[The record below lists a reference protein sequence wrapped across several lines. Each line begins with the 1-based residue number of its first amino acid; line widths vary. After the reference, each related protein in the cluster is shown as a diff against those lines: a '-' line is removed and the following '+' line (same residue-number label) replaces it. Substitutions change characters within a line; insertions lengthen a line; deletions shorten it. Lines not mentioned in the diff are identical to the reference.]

1 MLKLHKVRWFSR
13 IRPWREITAITENQS
28 TRPVKATIMD
38 NTDDTDNI
46 GSSLLRDLCSLQS
59 QPQGHK
65 FTARAKHDLTQ
76 ETYAWT
82 QIFGVRF
89 ERRKVDEKQT
99 YRKTE
104 VYKLYSRVFWI
115 FLPNVIKIDPYNFEV
130 YRFKV
135 CAFFSETH
143 VVDILPTTPRN
154 PREYPRNYSL
164 YF

>member
-1 MLKLHKVRWFSR
+1 
-13 IRPWREITAITENQS
+13 
-28 TRPVKATIMD
+28 MD

-104 VYKLYSRVFWI
+104 VYKLYSRVF
-115 FLPNVIKIDPYNFEV
+115 
-130 YRFKV
+130 
-135 CAFFSETH
+135 
-143 VVDILPTTPRN
+143 
-154 PREYPRNYSL
+154 
-164 YF
+164 